1 MGQEPE
7 EIRKRVRADQLAVEQ
22 GLCASRSIAR
32 RLIEEGALTL
42 ADGTPLRKAGQLLE
56 AHTPLRLAAPPQ
68 YVSRGAHKLLPSI
81 ELYKP
86 SIGGATALDIG
97 ASTGGFTDVLL
108 QAGAAKVYAVDVGYG
123 QLHEKLLRDARV
135 VNLERTN
142 ARDLTAALIPEPID
156 ILVGDVS
163 FISLTKVLP
172 ACAPLLK
179 PDAWIFVLVKPQ
191 FEAGRE
197 EVGSGGVVRSE
208 EVRQRCVENIVA
220 FARRELGW
228 THLGTLPSPILG
240 PNGNQEYV
248 AAFRNGDGE
257 GAP

>member
-1 MGQEPE
+1 MK
-7 EIRKRVRADQLAVEQ
+7 IRADQLAVEQ
-22 GLCASRSIAR
+22 GLCASRALAR

-42 ADGTPLRKAGQLLE
+42 ADGASLRKAGQLLE
-56 AHTPLRLAAPPQ
+56 PNTPLRLAAPPQ

-86 SIGGATALDIG
+86 PVQGAVALDIG
-97 ASTGGFTDVLL
+97 ASAGGFTDVLL

-123 QLHEKLLRDARV
+123 QLHERLRNDARV

-142 ARDLTAALIPEPID
+142 ARDLTAETIPEPID
-156 ILVGDVS
+156 LLVGDVS

-179 PDAWIFVLVKPQ
+179 EGAWVFVLVKPQ

-208 EVRQRCVENIVA
+208 EVRRRCVEAVVA
-220 FARRELGW
+220 FARREFGW

-248 AAFRNGDGE
+248 AAFRKGAGE